1 MSVFTYVK
9 SFIAGMAALI
19 VSVCAIVA
27 ISIVTVYFAE
37 MRRAGSAGIGAV
49 SVGISVWWLAI
60 PMAAFVAG
68 LGGNFDG
75 PHATRESRVA
85 SRLVTRDLRL
95 VTT

>member
-9 SFIAGMAALI
+9 SFIAGMAALV

-49 SVGISVWWLAI
+49 SVGIQAWWLLI
-60 PMAAFVAG
+60 PVVAFVAG
-68 LGGNFDG
+68 FGWEFRR
-75 PHATRESRVA
+75 ASRQSRVKPKG
-85 SRLVTRDLRL
+85 
-95 VTT
+95 